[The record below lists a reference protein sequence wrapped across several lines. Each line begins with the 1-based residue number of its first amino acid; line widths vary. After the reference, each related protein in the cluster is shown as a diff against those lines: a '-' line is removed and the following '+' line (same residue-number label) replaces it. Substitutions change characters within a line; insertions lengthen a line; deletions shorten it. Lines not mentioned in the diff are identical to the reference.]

1 MSRKKE
7 YEEKEKHGTAQFPVG
22 LHKLEYPA
30 DTDVMFYV
38 HWHQEFEF
46 LVLTEGKVLF
56 TIEDRKYVMNPGD
69 IVFINSNYLHM
80 AKNICGG
87 VCSFYAID
95 FSYHVLNED
104 IHSIFSKKF
113 IRPILND
120 KYVFPE
126 FMPVSEDEDKCWQ
139 KDIRNYLHEIGEC
152 PEHELEPFELMIRS
166 RILAIWDILDK
177 NCVRAQK
184 DNDIESRY
192 SERLEP
198 VISYIK
204 ENYAYEITLGEL
216 AAILP
221 MSEGQFSRVFK
232 QTMKL
237 SPIQYLMRYRILQS
251 CKLLQ
256 DTEKKIGEIAN
267 LSGFN
272 NISYF
277 NRMYT
282 KRIQGKQQLLNFNSE
297 LRKRI

>member
-166 RILAIWDILDK
+166 RILAIWGILDK

-277 NRMYT
+277 NRVF
-282 KRIQGKQQLLNFNSE
+282 LNTIGCTPKEYRENSSY
-297 LRKRI
+297 

>member
-69 IVFINSNYLHM
+69 IVFINSNYLYM

-277 NRMYT
+277 NRVF
-282 KRIQGKQQLLNFNSE
+282 LNTIGCTPKEYRENSSY
-297 LRKRI
+297 

>member
-56 TIEDRKYVMNPGD
+56 TIEDREYVMNPGD

-104 IHSIFSKKF
+104 IHSIFFFFF

-184 DNDIESRY
+184 DNDIENRY

-277 NRMYT
+277 NRVF
-282 KRIQGKQQLLNFNSE
+282 LNTIGCTPKEYRENSSY
-297 LRKRI
+297 

>member
-56 TIEDRKYVMNPGD
+56 TIEGREYVMNPGD
-69 IVFINSNYLHM
+69 IVFINSNYLHT

-177 NCVRAQK
+177 NGVRAQK

-277 NRMYT
+277 NRVF
-282 KRIQGKQQLLNFNSE
+282 LNTIGCTPKAKEYRENSSY
-297 LRKRI
+297 

>member
-177 NCVRAQK
+177 NCVRTQK

-277 NRMYT
+277 NRVF
-282 KRIQGKQQLLNFNSE
+282 LNTIGCTPKEYRENSSY
-297 LRKRI
+297 

>member
-256 DTEKKIGEIAN
+256 DTEKKIGEIAD

-277 NRMYT
+277 NRVF
-282 KRIQGKQQLLNFNSE
+282 LNTIGCTPKEYRENSSY
-297 LRKRI
+297 

>member
-113 IRPILND
+113 IIPILND

-277 NRMYT
+277 NRVF
-282 KRIQGKQQLLNFNSE
+282 LNTIGCTPKEYRENSSY
-297 LRKRI
+297 

>member
-56 TIEDRKYVMNPGD
+56 TIEDREYVMNPGD

-192 SERLEP
+192 SKRLEP

-277 NRMYT
+277 NRVF
-282 KRIQGKQQLLNFNSE
+282 LNTIGCTPKEYRENSSY
-297 LRKRI
+297 

>member
-56 TIEDRKYVMNPGD
+56 TIEDREYVMNPGD

-184 DNDIESRY
+184 DNDIENRY

-256 DTEKKIGEIAN
+256 DTEKKIGKIAN

-277 NRMYT
+277 NRVF
-282 KRIQGKQQLLNFNSE
+282 LNTIGCTPKEYRENSSY
-297 LRKRI
+297 

>member
-56 TIEDRKYVMNPGD
+56 TIEDREYVMNPGD

-126 FMPVSEDEDKCWQ
+126 FMAVSEDEDKCWQ

-184 DNDIESRY
+184 DNDIENRY

-221 MSEGQFSRVFK
+221 ISEGQFSRVFK

-277 NRMYT
+277 NRVF
-282 KRIQGKQQLLNFNSE
+282 LNTIGCTPKEYRENSSY
-297 LRKRI
+297 

>member
-1 MSRKKE
+1 MPIKMAIILERERMRNTMANRINLNQTS
-7 YEEKEKHGTAQFPVG
+7 YHGAGAIEEIANEAKAHGFNKAF
-22 LHKLEYPA
+22 
-30 DTDVMFYV
+30 
-38 HWHQEFEF
+38 
-46 LVLTEGKVLF
+46 
-56 TIEDRKYVMNPGD
+56 
-69 IVFINSNYLHM
+69 
-80 AKNICGG
+80 
-87 VCSFYAID
+87 VCSDPDLIKF
-95 FSYHVLNED
+95 HVT
-104 IHSIFSKKF
+104 SK
-113 IRPILND
+113 
-120 KYVFPE
+120 VT
-126 FMPVSEDEDKCWQ
+126 
-139 KDIRNYLHEIGEC
+139 
-152 PEHELEPFELMIRS
+152 
-166 RILAIWDILDK
+166 DILDK
-177 NCVRAQK
+177 NGVRAQK

-277 NRMYT
+277 NRVF
-282 KRIQGKQQLLNFNSE
+282 LNTIGCTPKEYRENSSY
-297 LRKRI
+297 

>member
-56 TIEDRKYVMNPGD
+56 TIEDREYVMNPGD

-184 DNDIESRY
+184 DNDIENRY

-277 NRMYT
+277 NRVF
-282 KRIQGKQQLLNFNSE
+282 LNTIGCTPKEYRENSSY
-297 LRKRI
+297 

>member
-30 DTDVMFYV
+30 ETDVMFYV

-56 TIEDRKYVMNPGD
+56 TIEDREYVMNPGD
-69 IVFINSNYLHM
+69 IVFINSNYLHT

-104 IHSIFSKKF
+104 IHSIFAKKF

-120 KYVFPE
+120 KYIFPE
-126 FMPVSEDEDKCWQ
+126 FMPVSEDESKGWQ

-177 NCVRAQK
+177 NGVRAEK

-204 ENYAYEITLGEL
+204 ENYAYEITLAEL

-232 QTMKL
+232 QTMKM

-251 CKLLQ
+251 CRLLQ

-277 NRMYT
+277 NRVF
-282 KRIQGKQQLLNFNSE
+282 LNTIGCTPKEYRENSSY
-297 LRKRI
+297 

>member
-177 NCVRAQK
+177 NCVRVQK

-277 NRMYT
+277 NRVF
-282 KRIQGKQQLLNFNSE
+282 LNTIGCTPKEYRENSSY
-297 LRKRI
+297 

>member
-56 TIEDRKYVMNPGD
+56 TIEDREYVMNPGD

-184 DNDIESRY
+184 DNDIERRY

-277 NRMYT
+277 NRVF
-282 KRIQGKQQLLNFNSE
+282 LNTIGCTPKEYRENSSY
-297 LRKRI
+297 

>member
-184 DNDIESRY
+184 DNDIENRY

-277 NRMYT
+277 NRVF
-282 KRIQGKQQLLNFNSE
+282 LNTIGCTPKEYRENSSY
-297 LRKRI
+297 

>member
-56 TIEDRKYVMNPGD
+56 MIEDRKYVMNPGD

-251 CKLLQ
+251 CRLLQ

-277 NRMYT
+277 NRVF
-282 KRIQGKQQLLNFNSE
+282 LNTIGCTPKEYRENSSY
-297 LRKRI
+297 

>member
-104 IHSIFSKKF
+104 IQSIFSKKF

-277 NRMYT
+277 NRVF
-282 KRIQGKQQLLNFNSE
+282 LNTIGCTPKEYRENSSY
-297 LRKRI
+297 

>member
-120 KYVFPE
+120 KYVFPG
-126 FMPVSEDEDKCWQ
+126 FMPVSEDEGKCWQ

-277 NRMYT
+277 NRVF
-282 KRIQGKQQLLNFNSE
+282 LNTIGCTPKEYRENSSY
-297 LRKRI
+297 

>member
-56 TIEDRKYVMNPGD
+56 TIEDREYVMNPGD

-126 FMPVSEDEDKCWQ
+126 FMPVSEDEGKCWQ

-277 NRMYT
+277 NRVF
-282 KRIQGKQQLLNFNSE
+282 LNTIGCTPKEYRENSSY
-297 LRKRI
+297 

>member
-56 TIEDRKYVMNPGD
+56 TIEDREYVMNPGD
-69 IVFINSNYLHM
+69 IVFINSNYLHT

-95 FSYHVLNED
+95 FSYHMLNED

-177 NCVRAQK
+177 NGVRAQK

-277 NRMYT
+277 NRVF
-282 KRIQGKQQLLNFNSE
+282 LNTIGCTPKEYRENSSY
-297 LRKRI
+297 

>member
-46 LVLTEGKVLF
+46 LVQTEGKVLF

-277 NRMYT
+277 NRVF
-282 KRIQGKQQLLNFNSE
+282 LNTIGCTPKEYRENSSY
-297 LRKRI
+297 

>member
-126 FMPVSEDEDKCWQ
+126 FMPVSEDEGKCWQ

-198 VISYIK
+198 IISYIK

-277 NRMYT
+277 NRVF
-282 KRIQGKQQLLNFNSE
+282 LNTIGCTPKEYRENSSY
-297 LRKRI
+297 

>member
-56 TIEDRKYVMNPGD
+56 TIEDREYVMNPGD

-152 PEHELEPFELMIRS
+152 PEHELEPLELMIRS

-277 NRMYT
+277 NRVF
-282 KRIQGKQQLLNFNSE
+282 LNTIGCTPKEYRENSSY
-297 LRKRI
+297 

>member
-113 IRPILND
+113 LRPILND

-277 NRMYT
+277 NRVF
-282 KRIQGKQQLLNFNSE
+282 LNTIGCTPKEYRENSSY
-297 LRKRI
+297 

>member
-177 NCVRAQK
+177 NCVRSQK

-192 SERLEP
+192 SDRLEP

-277 NRMYT
+277 NRVF
-282 KRIQGKQQLLNFNSE
+282 LNTIGCTPKEYRENSSY
-297 LRKRI
+297 

>member
-22 LHKLEYPA
+22 LHKLTYPA
-30 DTDVMFYV
+30 GTDVIFYI

-56 TIEDRKYVMNPGD
+56 TIEDREYLMSPGD
-69 IVFINSNYLHM
+69 IVFINSNYLHT
-80 AKNICGG
+80 AKSVCDGR
-87 VCSFYAID
+87 CSFYAVD
-95 FSYHVLNED
+95 FSYQVLNED
-104 IHSIFSKKF
+104 IHSIFSKRYL
-113 IRPILND
+113 RPVLND
-120 KYVFPE
+120 KFIFPE
-126 FMPVSEDEDKCWQ
+126 FMPLCDDEKNKWQ
-139 KDIRNYLHEIGEC
+139 IDIRKYLHEIDEC

-166 RILAIWDILDK
+166 RIFAIWDIMTK
-177 NCVRAQK
+177 NGTRAHK
-184 DNDIESRY
+184 DDDIENRY

-198 VISYIK
+198 VIKYIK
-204 ENYAYEITLGEL
+204 ENYAYEISLAEL
-216 AAILP
+216 AGILP

-232 QTMKL
+232 QTMKM

-256 DTEKKIGEIAN
+256 DTDKKIGEIAN

-277 NRMYT
+277 NRVF
-282 KRIQGKQQLLNFNSE
+282 LNTIGCTPKEYRENSSY
-297 LRKRI
+297 

>member
-126 FMPVSEDEDKCWQ
+126 FMPVSEDEGKCWQ
-139 KDIRNYLHEIGEC
+139 KDIRNYLHEIAEC

-277 NRMYT
+277 NRVF
-282 KRIQGKQQLLNFNSE
+282 LNTIGCTPKEYRENSSY
-297 LRKRI
+297 

>member
-221 MSEGQFSRVFK
+221 MSDGQFSRVFK

-277 NRMYT
+277 NRVF
-282 KRIQGKQQLLNFNSE
+282 LNTIGCTPKEYRENSSY
-297 LRKRI
+297 

>member
-7 YEEKEKHGTAQFPVG
+7 YEEKETHGTAQFPVG

-126 FMPVSEDEDKCWQ
+126 FMPVSEDEGKCWQ

-277 NRMYT
+277 NRVF
-282 KRIQGKQQLLNFNSE
+282 LNTIGCTPKEYRENSSY
-297 LRKRI
+297 

>member
-56 TIEDRKYVMNPGD
+56 TIEDREYVMNPGD

-177 NCVRAQK
+177 NGVRAQK

-277 NRMYT
+277 NRVF
-282 KRIQGKQQLLNFNSE
+282 LNTITDIGCVSCT
-297 LRKRI
+297 I

>member
-152 PEHELEPFELMIRS
+152 PEHELEPFELIIRS

-277 NRMYT
+277 NRVF
-282 KRIQGKQQLLNFNSE
+282 LNTIGCTPKEYRENSSY
-297 LRKRI
+297 

>member
-1 MSRKKE
+1 MRRKDEQKKE

-56 TIEDRKYVMNPGD
+56 TIEGREYVMNPGD
-69 IVFINSNYLHM
+69 IVFINSNYLHT

-166 RILAIWDILDK
+166 LYFGYRDILDK
-177 NCVRAQK
+177 NGVRAQK

-277 NRMYT
+277 NRVF
-282 KRIQGKQQLLNFNSE
+282 LNTIGCTPKEYRENSSY
-297 LRKRI
+297 

>member
-56 TIEDRKYVMNPGD
+56 TIEDREYVMNPGD

-216 AAILP
+216 ATILP

-277 NRMYT
+277 NRVF
-282 KRIQGKQQLLNFNSE
+282 LNTIGCTPKEYRENSSY
-297 LRKRI
+297 

>member
-120 KYVFPE
+120 KYVFPV

-221 MSEGQFSRVFK
+221 MSDGQFSRVFK

-277 NRMYT
+277 NRVF
-282 KRIQGKQQLLNFNSE
+282 LNTIGCTPKEYRENSSY
-297 LRKRI
+297 

>member
-198 VISYIK
+198 VIFYIK

-237 SPIQYLMRYRILQS
+237 SPIQYLMRYRILQN

-277 NRMYT
+277 NRVF
-282 KRIQGKQQLLNFNSE
+282 LNTIGCTPKEYRENSSY
-297 LRKRI
+297 